1 MEYKDYYKVLGVE
14 KSASQDEI
22 KKAFRKLALKYHP
35 DKTKGDKSA
44 EEKFKEINEANEVL
58 GDPEKRKKYDE
69 LGANYQY
76 YQQYG
81 NQSQGF
87 DWSQYANTGG
97 SRQSYSFSGGGGD
110 FEEFFGGSGYSDFF
124 DMLFGGG
131 FGGDRKKRRG
141 GRTMQARGQDY
152 QAEMDITLEEAYSGT
167 TRVFK
172 HNTESIKLNIK
183 PGIPD
188 GHMLKI
194 PGKGGQG
201 RSGGAAGDLLIKINI
216 LLHNIFERRGNDLY
230 ASLPVDLYTAVLGGK
245 VEFRTP
251 KGNVKIDIAK
261 ESDFGKILRLGKL
274 GMPVYGRANEFGD
287 LYLKLDIRIPKNLSA
302 KEIKLFNDLK
312 KISATADAKNAE
324 D

>member
-1 MEYKDYYKVLGVE
+1 MEYKDYYKVLGIE
-14 KSASQDEI
+14 KSASQDDI

-87 DWSQYANTGG
+87 DWSQYASPGG
-97 SRQSYSFSGGGGD
+97 SQRSYSFESGD
-110 FEEFFGGSGYSDFF
+110 FGDFFGGSGYSDFF

-131 FGGDRKKRRG
+131 FGGAQKKRRG

-152 QAEMDITLEEAYSGT
+152 QSELDITLEEAYSGT
-167 TRVFK
+167 TRIFK
-172 HNTESIKLNIK
+172 LDSESIKLNIK
-183 PGIPD
+183 PGVSD

-194 PGKGGQG
+194 PGKGGNG
-201 RSGGAAGDLLIKINI
+201 RNGGAAGDLLIKINI
-216 LLHNIFERRGNDLY
+216 LKHNVFERRGNDLY
-230 ASLPVDLYTAVLGGK
+230 ANLPVDLYTAVLGGK
-245 VEFRTP
+245 VEFRTL

-261 ESDFGKILRLGKL
+261 ESDFGKTLRLGKL
-274 GMPVYGRANEFGD
+274 GMPVYGNQNEYGD
-287 LYLKLDIRIPKNLSA
+287 LYLKLDIILPKNLSA

-312 KISATADAKNAE
+312 KIRS
-324 D
+324 

>member
-1 MEYKDYYKVLGVE
+1 MEYKDYYKILGVE
-14 KSASQDEI
+14 KTASQDEI

-58 GDPEKRKKYDE
+58 SDSSKRKKYDE
-69 LGANYQY
+69 LGENYQY
-76 YQQYG
+76 YQQHG
-81 NQSQGF
+81 NRSQGF

-97 SRQSYSFSGGGGD
+97 SQRSYSFSGDDFGD
-110 FEEFFGGSGYSDFF
+110 FFGGSGYSDFF
-124 DMLFGGG
+124 DMLFGGAQ
-131 FGGDRKKRRG
+131 KKRRG

-152 QAEMDITLEEAYSGT
+152 QAEMEITLEEAYSGT

-172 HNTESIKLNIK
+172 LDTESIKLNIK
-183 PGIPD
+183 PGVPD

-201 RSGGAAGDLLIKINI
+201 RSGGASGDLLIKINI
-216 LLHNIFERRGNDLY
+216 LKHNVFERKGDDLY
-230 ASLPVDLYTAVLGGK
+230 ANLPVDLYTAVLGGK
-245 VEFRTP
+245 VEFKTL

-261 ESDFGKILRLGKL
+261 ESEFGKTLRLGKL
-274 GMPVYGRANEFGD
+274 GMPVYGKPNEFGD
-287 LYLKLDIRIPKNLSA
+287 LYLKLDIIMPKNLTA

-312 KISATADAKNAE
+312 KLR
-324 D
+324 

>member
-1 MEYKDYYKVLGVE
+1 LEYKDYYKVLGIE
-14 KSASQDEI
+14 KSASQDDI

-87 DWSQYANTGG
+87 DWSQYASPGG
-97 SRQSYSFSGGGGD
+97 SQRSYSFESGD
-110 FEEFFGGSGYSDFF
+110 FGDFFGGSGYSDFF

-131 FGGDRKKRRG
+131 IGGAQKKRRG

-152 QAEMDITLEEAYSGT
+152 QSELDITLEEAYSGT
-167 TRVFK
+167 TRIFK
-172 HNTESIKLNIK
+172 LDSESIKLNIK
-183 PGIPD
+183 PGVTD

-194 PGKGGQG
+194 PGKGGNG
-201 RSGGAAGDLLIKINI
+201 RNGGAAGDLLIKINI
-216 LLHNIFERRGNDLY
+216 LKHNVFERRGNDLY
-230 ASLPVDLYTAVLGGK
+230 ANLPVDLYTAVLGGK
-245 VEFRTP
+245 VEFGTL

-261 ESDFGKILRLGKL
+261 ESDFGKTLRLGKL
-274 GMPVYGRANEFGD
+274 GMPVYGNQNEYGD
-287 LYLKLDIRIPKNLSA
+287 LYLKLDIILPKNLSA

-312 KISATADAKNAE
+312 KIRS
-324 D
+324 

>member
-1 MEYKDYYKVLGVE
+1 LEYKDYYKVLGIE

-87 DWSQYANTGG
+87 DWSQYASPGG

-131 FGGDRKKRRG
+131 FGGAQKKRRG

-152 QAEMDITLEEAYSGT
+152 QSEMDITLEEAYSGT
-167 TRVFK
+167 TRIFK
-172 HNTESIKLNIK
+172 LDSESIKLNIK
-183 PGIPD
+183 PGVTD

-194 PGKGGQG
+194 PGKGGNG
-201 RSGGAAGDLLIKINI
+201 RNGGAAGDLLIKINI
-216 LLHNIFERRGNDLY
+216 LKHNVFERRGNDLY
-230 ASLPVDLYTAVLGGK
+230 ANLPVDLYTAVLGGK
-245 VEFRTP
+245 VEFKTL

-261 ESDFGKILRLGKL
+261 ESEFGKTLRLGKL
-274 GMPVYGRANEFGD
+274 GMPVYGNQNEFGD
-287 LYLKLDIRIPKNLSA
+287 LYLKLDIILPKNLSA

-312 KISATADAKNAE
+312 KIRGN
-324 D
+324 